1 VVAESLVDV
10 IAQILYGLL
19 SAYWWIVIIAA
30 VMTWINP
37 DPYNPIV
44 RFFYG
49 VTEPV
54 FDLIREHLPVNF
66 GGIDLSPIVVLV
78 VIQILQRWLIPTVA
92 LTLDRAF
99 A

>member
-1 VVAESLVDV
+1 V
-10 IAQILYGLL
+10 IAQTLPDTIAEILIQVLW
-19 SAYWWIVIIAA
+19 AYSWIVIIAA

-54 FDLIREHLPVNF
+54 FDLVREYLPVNF

-78 VIQILQRWLIPTVA
+78 LIEILQRWLIPTVA
-92 LTLDRAF
+92 ITLDRAL

>member
-1 VVAESLVDV
+1 VAPASLVDV
-10 IAQILYGLL
+10 IARILYQLL
-19 SAYWWIVIIAA
+19 SLYWWAVIIAA
-30 VMTWINP
+30 VMTWVNP

-54 FDLIREHLPVNF
+54 FDFIRQYLPVNF
-66 GGIDLSPIVVLV
+66 GGIDFSPIVVLI
-78 VIQILQRWLIPTVA
+78 VIEILQQWLIPTVA
-92 LTLDRAF
+92 ITLDRAL

>member
-1 VVAESLVDV
+1 VFAPSLADT
-10 IAQILYGLL
+10 IAGILIQLL
-19 SAYWWIVIIAA
+19 RVYSWVVIIAA

-54 FDLIREHLPVNF
+54 FDLVREYLPVNF
-66 GGIDLSPIVVLV
+66 GGVDLSPIVVL
-78 VIQILQRWLIPTVA
+78 ILIEIMQQWLIPNIA
-92 LTLDRAF
+92 LTLDRAL

>member
-10 IAQILYGLL
+10 IAQILYQLL

-49 VTEPV
+49 ITEPV
-54 FDLIREHLPVNF
+54 FEFIREHLPVIF
-66 GGIDLSPIVVLV
+66 GGMDLSPIVVLV
-78 VIQILQRWLIPTVA
+78 MIEIIQRWLIPTVA
-92 LTLDRAF
+92 MSLDRAF

>member
-1 VVAESLVDV
+1 M
-10 IAQILYGLL
+10 IAQPLPNLIAEILIQLL
-19 SAYWWIVIIAA
+19 SVYWWIVIIAA

-54 FDLIREHLPVNF
+54 FDLVREHLPVNF

-78 VIQILQRWLIPTVA
+78 VIEIMRGWLIPTVA
-92 LTLDRAF
+92 ITLDRAF

>member
-1 VVAESLVDV
+1 MVAESLVDV

>member
-1 VVAESLVDV
+1 M
-10 IAQILYGLL
+10 IAQTLPDTIAEILIQVLW
-19 SAYWWIVIIAA
+19 AYSWVVIIAA

-54 FDLIREHLPVNF
+54 FDLVREYLPVNF

-78 VIQILQRWLIPTVA
+78 IIEIMQRWLIPTVA
-92 LTLDRAF
+92 ITLDRAL

>member
-1 VVAESLVDV
+1 MIAQTLPDTVAE
-10 IAQILYGLL
+10 ILIQVLW
-19 SAYWWIVIIAA
+19 AYSWIVIIAA

-54 FDLIREHLPVNF
+54 FDVVREYMPVNF
-66 GGIDLSPIVVLV
+66 GGIDLSPIIVLV
-78 VIQILQRWLIPTVA
+78 VIEIMQRWLIPTVA
-92 LTLDRAF
+92 ITLDRAL

>member
-1 VVAESLVDV
+1 MFAPSLADT
-10 IAQILYGLL
+10 IAGILIQLL
-19 SAYWWIVIIAA
+19 RVYSWVVIIAA

-54 FDLIREHLPVNF
+54 FDLVREYLPVNF
-66 GGIDLSPIVVLV
+66 GGVDLSPIVVL
-78 VIQILQRWLIPTVA
+78 ILIEIMQQWLIPNIA
-92 LTLDRAF
+92 LTLDRAL

>member
-1 VVAESLVDV
+1 M
-10 IAQILYGLL
+10 IAQTLPDTIAEILIQVLW
-19 SAYWWIVIIAA
+19 AYSWIVIIAA

-54 FDLIREHLPVNF
+54 FDLVREYLPVNF
-66 GGIDLSPIVVLV
+66 GGIDLSPIIVLV
-78 VIQILQRWLIPTVA
+78 AIEILQRWLIPTVA
-92 LTLDRAF
+92 ITLDRAL

>member
-1 VVAESLVDV
+1 VFAPSLADT
-10 IAQILYGLL
+10 IAGILIQLL
-19 SAYWWIVIIAA
+19 RVYSWIVIIAA

-66 GGIDLSPIVVLV
+66 GGVDLSPIVVLV
-78 VIQILQRWLIPTVA
+78 MIEIMQQWLIPTVA
-92 LTLDRAF
+92 MTLDRAF

>member
-1 VVAESLVDV
+1 VVPSSLVDV
-10 IAQILYGLL
+10 IARILYQLL
-19 SAYWWIVIIAA
+19 SLYWWAVIIAA
-30 VMTWINP
+30 VMTWVSP

-54 FDLIREHLPVNF
+54 FDFIRQYLQVNF
-66 GGIDLSPIVVLV
+66 GGIDFSPIVVLI
-78 VIQILQRWLIPTVA
+78 VIEILQQWLIPTLA

>member
-1 VVAESLVDV
+1 VVPSSLVDV
-10 IAQILYGLL
+10 IARILYQLL
-19 SAYWWIVIIAA
+19 SLYWWAVIIAA

-54 FDLIREHLPVNF
+54 FDFIRQYLPVNF
-66 GGIDLSPIVVLV
+66 GGIDFSPIVVLI
-78 VIQILQRWLIPTVA
+78 VIEILQQWLIPTVA
-92 LTLDRAF
+92 MTLDRAF

>member
-1 VVAESLVDV
+1 VVPQSLVDV
-10 IAQILYGLL
+10 IARILYQLL
-19 SAYWWIVIIAA
+19 SLYWWVVIIAA

-54 FDLIREHLPVNF
+54 FDFIRQYLPVNF
-66 GGIDLSPIVVLV
+66 GGIDFSPIVVLI
-78 VIQILQRWLIPTVA
+78 VIEILQQWLIPTVA
-92 LTLDRAF
+92 MTLDRAF

>member
-1 VVAESLVDV
+1 V
-10 IAQILYGLL
+10 IAQTLPDTIAEVLIQLL
-19 SAYWWIVIIAA
+19 WAYSWIVIIAA

-49 VTEPV
+49 ITEPV
-54 FDLIREHLPVNF
+54 FDLVREYLPVNF

-78 VIQILQRWLIPTVA
+78 LIEIMQRWLIPTLA
-92 LTLDRAF
+92 ITLDRAL

>member
-1 VVAESLVDV
+1 MIVSSLADT
-10 IAQILYGLL
+10 IASILIQLL
-19 SAYWWIVIIAA
+19 WAYSWIVIIAA

-49 VTEPV
+49 VTEPA
-54 FDLIREHLPVNF
+54 FDLVREYLPVNF

-78 VIQILQRWLIPTVA
+78 IIEIMQRWLIPTVA

>member
-1 VVAESLVDV
+1 MFAPSLADT
-10 IAQILYGLL
+10 IAGILIQLL
-19 SAYWWIVIIAA
+19 RVYSWVVIIAA
-30 VMTWINP
+30 LMTWINP

-54 FDLIREHLPVNF
+54 FNLVREYLPVNF
-66 GGIDLSPIVVLV
+66 GGIDLSPIVVL
-78 VIQILQRWLIPTVA
+78 ILIEIMQRWLIPTVA
-92 LTLDRAF
+92 VTLDRAF

>member
-1 VVAESLVDV
+1 V
-10 IAQILYGLL
+10 IAQTLPDTIAEVLIQLL
-19 SAYWWIVIIAA
+19 WAYSWIVIIAA

-54 FDLIREHLPVNF
+54 FDLVREYLPVNF

-78 VIQILQRWLIPTVA
+78 LIEIMQRWLIPTLAV
-92 LTLDRAF
+92 TLDRAL

>member
-1 VVAESLVDV
+1 MVPSSLVDV
-10 IAQILYGLL
+10 IARILYQLL
-19 SAYWWIVIIAA
+19 SLYWWAVIIAA

-54 FDLIREHLPVNF
+54 FDFIRQYLPVNF
-66 GGIDLSPIVVLV
+66 GGIDFSPIVVLI
-78 VIQILQRWLIPTVA
+78 VIEILQQWLIPTVA
-92 LTLDRAF
+92 VTLDRAF